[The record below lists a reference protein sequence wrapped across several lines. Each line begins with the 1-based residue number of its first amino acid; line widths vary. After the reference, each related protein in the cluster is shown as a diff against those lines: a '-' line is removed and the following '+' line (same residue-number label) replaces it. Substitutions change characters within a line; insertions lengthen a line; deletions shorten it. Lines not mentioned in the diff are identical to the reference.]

1 MRKLCFVVGMCAV
14 VLAGSAWASE
24 KVSDFKIK
32 ALDVI
37 ERTRPA
43 LESAAFKA
51 MQQEFK
57 EKRIAVRFLTEG
69 AYTAKFLNA
78 KDKKEYFLTAVP
90 IVSHFR
96 TAAPPLAALLISN
109 GEEVRAGWLKVSRDR
124 RRKLKC
130 SLVTRGDKLVAQ
142 ARTMETLKEPPLPV
156 PKGEAAIAIATN
168 PEGDDTVLV
177 LCRTPY
183 PAKSEEEMEYLAVI
197 FYSGDLT
204 WDKFAPASKGKAE

>member
-1 MRKLCFVVGMCAV
+1 LVGLCGVFV
-14 VLAGSAWASE
+14 AGSVFAAE
-24 KVSDFKIK
+24 KLSDFKVK

-43 LESAAFKA
+43 LESAAFKTL
-51 MQQEFK
+51 QKEFK

-90 IVSHFR
+90 IVSHFQK
-96 TAAPPLAALLISN
+96 AAPPLAVLLISN
-109 GEEVRAGWLKVSRDR
+109 GEEVRAGSLKVSADR
-124 RRKLKC
+124 RRRLKC
-130 SLVTRGDKLVAQ
+130 DLIVSGENSVAQ
-142 ARTMETLKEPPLPV
+142 AGTMETPKAPPLPA
-156 PKGEAAIAIATN
+156 PKGEAVIAIAKN
-168 PEGDDTVLV
+168 PEGDDVILV

-183 PAKSEEEMEYLAVI
+183 PVKSGDEMEYLAVV

-204 WDKFAPASKGKAE
+204 WEKFAPADEGKGK

>member
-1 MRKLCFVVGMCAV
+1 MVGMCGV
-14 VLAGSAWASE
+14 FVAGGVFAAE

-37 ERTRPA
+37 EKTRPA
-43 LESAAFKA
+43 VESAAFKA
-51 MQQEFK
+51 LQEEFK
-57 EKRIAVRFLTEG
+57 EKRVAVRFLTEG

-109 GEEVRAGWLKVSRDR
+109 GEEVRAGSLKVSRDR

-130 SLVTRGDKLVAQ
+130 DLVTRGDKLVAQ
-142 ARTMETLKEPPLPV
+142 ARTMETPKEPPLPA
-156 PKGEAAIAIATN
+156 PKGEAAIAIAKN
-168 PEGDDTVLV
+168 PEGDDTILV

-197 FYSGDLT
+197 FYSGDLA
-204 WDKFAPASKGKAE
+204 WEKFAPARKGKAE